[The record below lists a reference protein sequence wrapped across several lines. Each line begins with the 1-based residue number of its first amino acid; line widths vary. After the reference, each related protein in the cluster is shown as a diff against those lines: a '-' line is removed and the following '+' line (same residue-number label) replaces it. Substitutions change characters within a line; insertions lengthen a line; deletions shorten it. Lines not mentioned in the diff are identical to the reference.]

1 MNATPSNAE
10 PRRSRAEVS
19 RRVALK
25 AGLAASGLLA
35 AGGLVEFLRN
45 PAAPSTSTDFELDR
59 PEAYAVG
66 SATHAAAA
74 GAWLLR
80 DEAGLYAISTRCP
93 HLGCTVERQPEGY
106 ACPCHGSRFTSD
118 GHVVNGPAS
127 RGLTFLNV
135 TLSSQGRVQVHTDR
149 PARPEDRLSV

>member
-19 RRVALK
+19 RRVALQ

-74 GAWLLR
+74 GAWMLR

-106 ACPCHGSRFTSD
+106 ACPCHGSRFTPD
-118 GHVVNGPAS
+118 GQVVNGPAT
-127 RGLTFLNV
+127 RPLAYLAL
-135 TLSSQGRVQVHTDR
+135 TLSATGRVLVHTDR
-149 PARPEDRLSV
+149 TAAASDRLAV